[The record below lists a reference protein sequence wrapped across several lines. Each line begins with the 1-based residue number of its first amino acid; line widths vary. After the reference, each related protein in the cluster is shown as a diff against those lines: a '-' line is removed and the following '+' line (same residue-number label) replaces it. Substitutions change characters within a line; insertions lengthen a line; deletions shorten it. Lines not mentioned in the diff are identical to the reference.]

1 MFGDRLNSCLLLAR
15 ATCPHQ
21 AQMSRAHLIPQLV
34 RAVELAF
41 LQQACMECKLFKRL
55 ERVVSLPA
63 LSTKVSLTRGPS
75 RALLRVS
82 ANFVATTFQSGRGRA
97 ADGVTENISQGG
109 AFIRVEDWHAFSAA
123 DQVVVTILLPADFS
137 GLDRPV
143 VLQGV
148 AIVSRVD
155 PQKAGVALR
164 FERDFEFFERV
175 NVS

>member
-1 MFGDRLNSCLLLAR
+1 MLGDRFNSCLLLAR

-21 AQMSRAHLIPQLV
+21 AQMSRAHLIPQLL

-41 LQQACMECKLFKRL
+41 LQQTCMECKLFEQI
-55 ERVVSLPA
+55 ERAVSLPA
-63 LSTKVSLTRGPS
+63 LSTQVSLMRGPN
-75 RALLRVS
+75 RAHLRVS
-82 ANFVATTFQSGRGRA
+82 ANFVATTFESGRGRA
-97 ADGVTENISQGG
+97 ADGVIENISQGG
-109 AFIRVEDWHAFSAA
+109 AFIRVEDCHAFSAA
-123 DQVVVTILLPADFS
+123 DQVIVTILLPAEFS

-155 PQKAGVALR
+155 SQKAGVALR
-164 FERDFEFFERV
+164 FERDFEFFERI